1 MKYGL
6 VLVAAG
12 RGERLGA
19 PCNKALV
26 PLGKKPL
33 LLHAMDR
40 LMGVPGLDETV
51 VVLHPDD
58 LETVKEGELGGYL
71 YALGATRLIPGGAR
85 RQDSVLLGLKA
96 LSSEVEGV
104 LIHDAARPFPDVR
117 VAVRLLEVLERQPGA
132 VPVVAATST
141 VKRVDGESRVVE
153 TPDRSAL
160 RLAQTPQAARRDVL
174 IRALEDAA
182 AAGVA
187 VTDDVQALERRGETV
202 IAVEDS
208 RWNFKVTTPEDLILA
223 ECVLERGLAEGGS
236 SS

>member
-40 LMGVPGLDETV
+40 LSRVPGLEETV

-71 YALGATRLIPGGAR
+71 YAVGVSRMIAGGAR
-85 RQDSVLLGLKA
+85 RQDSVLLGLQA
-96 LSSEVEGV
+96 LSPDVGGV
-104 LIHDAARPFPDVR
+104 LIHDAARPFPDVG
-117 VAVRLLEVLERQPGA
+117 VAERLLAALEEHGGA
-132 VPVVAATST
+132 VPVVPATST
-141 VKRVDGESRVVE
+141 VKRVDARGRVLD

-160 RLAQTPQAARRDVL
+160 RLAQTPQAGRRALL
-174 IRALEDAA
+174 IRALEDANA
-182 AAGVA
+182 AEVD
-187 VTDDVQALERRGETV
+187 VTDDVQALERMGESV

-208 RWNFKVTTPEDLILA
+208 RWNFKVTTPEDLALA
-223 ECVLERGLAEGGS
+223 QCVLERGLAEGES
-236 SS
+236 P

>member
-40 LMGVPGLDETV
+40 LIHVPGLEETV

-58 LETVKEGELGGYL
+58 LEAIKEGELGGYL
-71 YALGATRLIPGGAR
+71 YALGARRLIAGGAR
-85 RQDSVLLGLKA
+85 RQDSVLLGLQA
-96 LSSEVEGV
+96 LSADVGGV
-104 LIHDAARPFPDVR
+104 LIHDAARPFPDVA
-117 VAVRLLEVLERQPGA
+117 VATRLLAALEEHAGA
-132 VPVVAATST
+132 VPVVPVTST
-141 VKRVDGESRVVE
+141 VKRIDGRGRVLE
-153 TPDRSAL
+153 TPDRAAL
-160 RLAQTPQAARRDVL
+160 RLAQTPQAARRLLL
-174 IRALEDAA
+174 IRALEHANAA
-182 AAGVA
+182 DID
-187 VTDDVQALERRGETV
+187 VTDDVQALERLGEGV

-208 RWNFKVTTPEDLILA
+208 RWNFKVTTPEDLALA
-223 ECVLERGLAEGGS
+223 ECVLEQGLAAGES
-236 SS
+236 P